1 MLGTRYEEY
10 EMLKTGLPFVL
21 NADIKRNSYNLSKE
35 TNWHENLEIQFCMD
49 GAGTVLLDGKKHSI
63 HKDDIVLINSNVI
76 HYTGTDSELTYDCL
90 IVGTDF
96 CKQMDLDISFSDF
109 KSIIKSQRIA
119 DMFLQFKK
127 IYSDLSYPYRKA
139 NLNKILLQI
148 LLELTEYCD
157 INKAAAKEKSK
168 GYERVKLTIIY
179 IRENY
184 NSKITLEQI
193 ARFVL
198 CDKYTLC
205 KEFKK
210 FTGQTVFENLN
221 NYRCLK
227 AAQYLSEGITVTQAA
242 SLCGFENFS
251 FFSKTFKK
259 HIGTLPSKYK
269 NARV

>member
-1 MLGTRYEEY
+1 MFDQDTAARLI
-10 EMLKTGLPFVL
+10 PF
-21 NADIKRNSYNLSKE
+21 AGKMFDIKFNIGPATIYPL
-35 TNWHENLEIQFCMD
+35 IQPLIYIAFF
-49 GAGTVLLDGKKHSI
+49 AIGTA
-63 HKDDIVLINSNVI
+63 
-76 HYTGTDSELTYDCL
+76 
-90 IVGTDF
+90 
-96 CKQMDLDISFSDF
+96 SFF
-109 KSIIKSQRIA
+109 I
-119 DMFLQFKK
+119 F
-127 IYSDLSYPYRKA
+127 
-139 NLNKILLQI
+139 
-148 LLELTEYCD
+148 
-157 INKAAAKEKSK
+157 KAAVKEKSK
-168 GYERVKLTIIY
+168 GYEKVKLTIMY